1 MSRAFCMTPE
11 EFLESAP
18 LSPVNAL
25 TCSRCGSP
33 TEVKDSRPTLYARM
47 FTTMKRRRRCTS
59 CEHSFNTYE
68 VTQDELEKLY
78 GLPVRISAVQRTLVQ
93 LLEQVNRLGE

>member
-1 MSRAFCMTPE
+1 
-11 EFLESAP
+11 
-18 LSPVNAL
+18 
-25 TCSRCGSP
+25 
-33 TEVKDSRPTLYARM
+33 M
-47 FTTMKRRRRCTS
+47 FTTMRRRRRCTS

-78 GLPVRISAVQRTLVQ
+78 GLPVRISAVQRALVQ